1 MIAERFTFTSGH
13 PGRTHRLDT
22 VAQLAFE
29 RDVTLPRS
37 IFYNSELR
45 GMLVQFSVTGAE
57 QTRMRCGSAARSNC
71 NRWRPAR
78 LQLGCRIL
86 DWRPRRASA

>member
-1 MIAERFTFTSGH
+1 MRPGDPTFTSGH

-45 GMLVQFSVTGAE
+45 GMLVQFSMSGAE
-57 QTRMRCGSAARSNC
+57 QARI
-71 NRWRPAR
+71 AKGM
-78 LQLGCRIL
+78 LF
-86 DWRPRRASA
+86 